1 MKKKFILLFFIFF
14 PQYLLADEGIVYLD
28 VQYIIDNS
36 FLGIHYK
43 KKIKLIEDENKS
55 IILNKKKLIKSKE
68 QEINNQKNIL
78 KKEEID
84 DKVLKINNL
93 LKEYQIDINKLNN
106 KLTSKKNE
114 YTNNILKIMNPL
126 LTKYVEKNN
135 ILLVLEKKNILV
147 GIKTLDI
154 TNDILKILNQE
165 TKTKNLINEN

>member
-14 PQYLLADEGIVYLD
+14 PQYLLADDGIVYLD

-78 KKEEID
+78 
-84 DKVLKINNL
+84 
-93 LKEYQIDINKLNN
+93 
-106 KLTSKKNE
+106 
-114 YTNNILKIMNPL
+114 
-126 LTKYVEKNN
+126 
-135 ILLVLEKKNILV
+135 
-147 GIKTLDI
+147 
-154 TNDILKILNQE
+154 
-165 TKTKNLINEN
+165 